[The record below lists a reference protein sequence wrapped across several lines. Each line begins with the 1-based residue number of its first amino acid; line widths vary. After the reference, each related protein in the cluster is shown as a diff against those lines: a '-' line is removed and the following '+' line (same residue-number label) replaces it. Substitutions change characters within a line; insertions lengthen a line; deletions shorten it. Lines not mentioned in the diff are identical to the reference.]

1 MTVRNT
7 NKGFNMQFY
16 TSICLE
22 HAQIECEH
30 VFYMQFASFCHST
43 TSLLVLIFSELFVDD
58 DNCKRNLLTQVWHYY
73 FCFGLSTMSGL
84 FLPATSSGGRIAFRD
99 LWGVKSPPNVTL
111 VVWLVCHAWR
121 RQELG

>member
-7 NKGFNMQFY
+7 NTGFNMQFY
-16 TSICLE
+16 TSVCLE

-43 TSLLVLIFSELFVDD
+43 ISLLVLIFSELFVDND
-58 DNCKRNLLTQVWHYY
+58 DCKSNLLTQVWLYY

-84 FLPATSSGGRIAFRD
+84 FLPATSSGGRIA
-99 LWGVKSPPNVTL
+99 
-111 VVWLVCHAWR
+111 
-121 RQELG
+121 LGTFGGLNHPEKGL